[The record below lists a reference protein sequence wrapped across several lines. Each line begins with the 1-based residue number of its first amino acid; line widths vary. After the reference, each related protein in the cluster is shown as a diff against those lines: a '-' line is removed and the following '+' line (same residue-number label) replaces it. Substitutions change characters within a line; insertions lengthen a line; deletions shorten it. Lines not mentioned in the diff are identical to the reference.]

1 MAKDTEISENVEQIN
16 TLIEQLKSG
25 DHSKSTGEELFQ
37 EGQGRLAK
45 LRELVNDGDGE
56 IIELD

>member
-16 TLIEQLKSG
+16 TLIEQLESG
-25 DHSKSTGEELFQ
+25 GHSKFTGEELFQ

-56 IIELD
+56 II